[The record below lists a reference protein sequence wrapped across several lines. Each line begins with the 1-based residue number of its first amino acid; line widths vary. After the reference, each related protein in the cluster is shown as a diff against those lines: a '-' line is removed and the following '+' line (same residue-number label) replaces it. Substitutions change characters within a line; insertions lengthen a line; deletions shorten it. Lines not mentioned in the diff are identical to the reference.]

1 MKRLG
6 ESGLARV
13 RDHVGRWGNQVG
25 LLWVSTA
32 LRALKNKVQSCQ
44 QIILTYPP
52 FYLFIYWPC
61 HAACGILIPQPGIV
75 SAPCSLEAWCPNPW
89 TAGEVLSHILSN
101 GPRTIFLIS
110 PQETQSECL
119 ADNFIF
125 FFSSGKSRLLFPPDF
140 SSQRLQPSG
149 RNPGSRVGSSLLTI
163 HPYYCQGLCSLN
175 AQGLLRALQAVNSP
189 RFISWGKL
197 LISKMHSQHL
207 VLFSVFS
214 TSR

>member
-1 MKRLG
+1 M
-6 ESGLARV
+6 
-13 RDHVGRWGNQVG
+13 G

-125 FFSSGKSRLLFPPDF
+125 FFP
-140 SSQRLQPSG
+140 QENQ
-149 RNPGSRVGSSLLTI
+149 GSSFLRT
-163 HPYYCQGLCSLN
+163 S
-175 AQGLLRALQAVNSP
+175 LLRGYSLQAETL
-189 RFISWGKL
+189 GL
-197 LISKMHSQHL
+197 E
-207 VLFSVFS
+207 
-214 TSR
+214 